1 MAIKEGTVTV
11 SSAGTAVQFEATGI
25 SVRSIYILAPDTNT
39 GLIYLGSST
48 VSSSLGPRMAPG
60 KELTLSVAPGEL
72 PINLSQLY
80 VDAASS
86 SDKIE
91 YLAITM
97 D

>member
-25 SVRSIYILAPDTNT
+25 SVRSIYILAPDTNS

-48 VSSSLGPRMAPG
+48 VSSSSGSRMAPG
-60 KELTLSVAPGEL
+60 KALTLSVVPGEL
-72 PINLSQLY
+72 PINMSQLY

-86 SDKIE
+86 GDKIE